1 MYLPSCKQLKPRRP
15 PVEEIF
21 EEEEH
26 CKTKKI
32 RNEGGK
38 NETKKTESE
47 KKNMKKIGE
56 IKMKKKIQS
65 IKSQNKVGERKKRST
80 QHRIYFRDK

>member
-1 MYLPSCKQLKPRRP
+1 MLCAYLPSCKQLKPRRP

-47 KKNMKKIGE
+47 KKNMKK
-56 IKMKKKIQS
+56 KIQS